1 MLRSFR
7 LPADL
12 SLMIQILPQAF
23 QYPDHPEWS
32 IQTDELEGLLSLV
45 GTARRLWPLFFVLSK
60 TSPQMQDFLRGF
72 IWEEDGQPVGLV
84 NVSRIGS
91 SNDWMIANVAVLPAY
106 RGRGI
111 ARKLVAAAVEL
122 AEARR
127 AQQVIL
133 DVVKGNTPAFQLY
146 NSMDFT
152 LFATAAVLRRSPVGR
167 VVAPPN
173 PPTGYRATRVPPYR
187 WQPFYT
193 LSLETIPAEVQK
205 FRPVTVEH
213 FRISPGLQ
221 MVSALFGRLS
231 GLREQGLVIHQQAS
245 GTSSGNPRVV
255 AAANLS
261 LQTRGGM
268 NTARLILDEK
278 EHGELAP
285 YLVGQVLYTIGQRS
299 PSSRIECQ
307 IPNWQPGLIEAAE
320 GSGFQLD
327 FEMQSMGLRVNSP
340 G

>member
-1 MLRSFR
+1 
-7 LPADL
+7 
-12 SLMIQILPQAF
+12 MIQILPQAF

-32 IQTDELEGLLSLV
+32 MQTEELEGILRLV

-60 TSPQMQDFLRGF
+60 ASPQMQDFLRGF

-84 NVSRIGS
+84 NISRIGS

-111 ARKLVAAAVEL
+111 ARKLVTAAVEL
-122 AEARR
+122 AEARK
-127 AQQVIL
+127 AQRVVL
-133 DVVKGNTPAFQLY
+133 DVIKGNTPASQLY
-146 NSMDFT
+146 SSMGFT
-152 LFATAAVLRRSPVGR
+152 LFATAPVLRRSPVGR
-167 VVAPPN
+167 VDAQPKSHS
-173 PPTGYRATRVPPYR
+173 GYKAERVPAYR

-193 LSLETIPAEVQK
+193 LSLETIPAEVQI

-213 FRISPGLQ
+213 FRVSPGLQ
-221 MVSALFGRLS
+221 MVSALFASLS
-231 GLREQGLVIHQQAS
+231 GMHEQGLVIREQTA

-261 LQTRGGM
+261 MQTRGGL
-268 NTARLILDEK
+268 NTVRLILDEK

-285 YLVGQVLYTIGQRS
+285 YLVSQMLYTVGQRS

-307 IPNWQPGLIEAAE
+307 LPDWQPRLIEAMEA
-320 GSGFQLD
+320 SGFYAEH
-327 FEMQSMGLRVNSP
+327 EMQSMGLRVDSP
-340 G
+340 A

>member
-12 SLMIQILPQAF
+12 SLMIQILPKAF

-32 IQTDELEGLLSLV
+32 IQTDELESILKLV

-84 NVSRIGS
+84 NVSRIGT

-122 AEARR
+122 AEARK
-127 AQQVIL
+127 AQRVIL
-133 DVVKGNTPAFQLY
+133 DVVKGNTPAVQLY
-146 NSMDFT
+146 SSMDFA
-152 LFATAAVLRRSPVGR
+152 LFATAAVLRRPAVGR
-167 VVAPPN
+167 VDAQPN
-173 PPTGYRATRVPPYR
+173 PPTGYKVERVPPYR

-193 LSLETIPAEVQK
+193 LSLETTPSEVREY
-205 FRPVTVEH
+205 RPVTVEH

-221 MVSALFGRLS
+221 MISALFGSLS
-231 GLREQGLVIHQQAS
+231 GMHEQGLVIQQQVT
-245 GTSSGNPRVV
+245 GTSSGNPQVV
-255 AAANLS
+255 AAAGLS

-268 NTARLILDEK
+268 NTARFILDEK

-285 YLVGQVLYTIGQRS
+285 YLVGQALHAIGQRS
-299 PSSRIECQ
+299 PRSRIECQ
-307 IPNWQPGLIEAAE
+307 IPNWQPRLIEATEA
-320 GSGFQLD
+320 SGFQVD
-327 FEMQSMGLRVNSP
+327 FEMQSMGLRVDSHQ
-340 G
+340 

>member
-7 LPADL
+7 MPADL

-23 QYPDHPEWS
+23 QYPDHPEWG

-45 GTARRLWPLFFVLSK
+45 GTARRLWPLFWVLSR

-91 SNDWMIANVAVLPAY
+91 SNDWMIANVAVLPTY

-111 ARKLVAAAVEL
+111 ARKLVTAAVEL
-122 AEARR
+122 AEARK
-127 AQQVIL
+127 AQRIVL
-133 DVVKGNTPAFQLY
+133 DVIKGNTPAFQLY
-146 NSMDFT
+146 ISMGFT
-152 LFATAAVLRRSPVGR
+152 LFATSAVLRRPPVGR
-167 VVAPPN
+167 VDAQPR
-173 PPTGYRATRVPPYR
+173 PPTGYRTERVPAYR

-193 LSLETIPAEVQK
+193 LSLETMPAGVQR

-221 MVSALFGRLS
+221 MVSALFGSLS
-231 GLREQGLVIHQQAS
+231 GMHEQGFVVREQSA

-261 LQTRGGM
+261 MQTRGGL
-268 NTARLILDEK
+268 NTVRLILDEK

-285 YLVGQVLYTIGQRS
+285 YLVSQMLYTIGQRS
-299 PSSRIECQ
+299 ARSRIECQ
-307 IPNWQPGLIEAAE
+307 LPDWQPRLIEAMVA
-320 GSGFQLD
+320 SGFHAEH
-327 FEMQSMGLRVNSP
+327 EMHSMGLRLDSP
-340 G
+340 A